1 MKFCQKCGTENIDE
15 ANVCSNCGNSFA
27 PQAPVEKPK
36 KKKKK
41 GRKILIILLVLIVAF
56 FAIMMSGGDDSS
68 SLTIDANGDVILNGE
83 VIAQKDFKQS
93 CETVKYDDLARNP
106 DNYKDKKLT
115 FKGEVIQCELS
126 YGTTYY
132 ARVNVTLNEYDY
144 YEDTIYVTFD
154 IPEGENKILEEDIVK
169 IYGVCQGAET
179 YTSILGESITIP
191 SLDAAYVELV
201 K

>member
-1 MKFCQKCGTENIDE
+1 MKFCQKCGTENFDE

-41 GRKILIILLVLIVAF
+41 GRKLIVILLILVVAF
-56 FAIMMSGGDDSS
+56 FAILFSGDDS
-68 SLTIDANGDVILNGE
+68 LTVVLDDNGDVILNGE
-83 VIAQKDFKQS
+83 VIPQKEFKKS
-93 CETVKYDDLARNP
+93 CVEVKYEDLARNP
-106 DNYKDKKLT
+106 DNYKGQNLVFT
-115 FKGEVIQCELS
+115 GEVIQCEQS
-126 YGTTYY
+126 YETNCY

-144 YEDTIYVTFD
+144 YEDTIYVTFEL
-154 IPEGENKILEEDIVK
+154 PEGADKILEEDIVK
-169 IYGVCQGAET
+169 LYGVCQGAET
-179 YTSILGESITIP
+179 YTSIFGESITIP